1 MIQGAEE
8 RETERGGKQLS
19 LQFDCSPSRDGFPFP
34 PLSPFS
40 LVPSPSPSP
49 SPPPLPPTRHTHTR
63 THTRTPSR
71 LLTNLYNGTICIW
84 HTGDGS
90 LVRSFEASDLP
101 VRAAKFVARKQWV
114 VSGADD
120 AHVRVHNYNTLAK
133 ERAFE
138 AHADYIRAVAVHP
151 TQPLLLTAGDDML
164 IKAWDWERGWS
175 CAQVFEGHSHY
186 VMAVCFNPKDA
197 NTFASAS
204 LDR

>member
-1 MIQGAEE
+1 MKK
-8 RETERGGKQLS
+8 RELFPLRLLARCLLS
-19 LQFDCSPSRDGFPFP
+19 FSFF
-34 PLSPFS
+34 FS
-40 LVPSPSPSP
+40 LDLFSSHLSTTIH
-49 SPPPLPPTRHTHTR
+49 PPPHPK
-63 THTRTPSR
+63 R

-138 AHADYIRAVAVHP
+138 AHADYIRSIAVHP
-151 TQPLLLTAGDDML
+151 TAPLLLTSGDDML

-175 CAQVFEGHSHY
+175 CAQVFGGHSHY

>member
-1 MIQGAEE
+1 MLARWI
-8 RETERGGKQLS
+8 
-19 LQFDCSPSRDGFPFP
+19 
-34 PLSPFS
+34 SPFFDLSACS
-40 LVPSPSPSP
+40 LSSSPHRTQ
-49 SPPPLPPTRHTHTR
+49 PTK
-63 THTRTPSR
+63 PKNKPNR
-71 LLTNLYNGTICIW
+71 LLTNLYNGTVCIW

-101 VRAAKFVARKQWV
+101 VRAAKFVARTQWV

-138 AHADYIRAVAVHP
+138 AHADYIRSIAVHP
-151 TQPLLLTAGDDML
+151 TAPLLLTSGDDML
-164 IKAWDWERGWS
+164 IKAWDWERGWA

-204 LDR
+204 LDRLV